1 MHAAAVGSGIGLVLT
16 NSSLELKT
24 MRIRSA
30 DPELVC
36 RDPHLGLRHHWS
48 LEAGSVQRAVELR
61 TFSFVVFPPV
71 RLTKRCPVR
80 SLGCVAPRVAT
91 RCSWLECSFRDCRVQ
106 RVAAAVYRMLPSL
119 PLRLPAAS
127 SLEPHAR
134 SITRILRGQDTSA
147 VSTLSNSMLPEPG
160 LAAASLQ
167 KSAQQRAAWGSTV
180 WR

>member
-71 RLTKRCPVR
+71 TLTKRCPIQGAYD
-80 SLGCVAPRVAT
+80 SKWAPPP
-91 RCSWLECSFRDCRVQ
+91 
-106 RVAAAVYRMLPSL
+106 AAAAADV
-119 PLRLPAAS
+119 PAARTANYKVVCLLCS
-127 SLEPHAR
+127 HPAHYCR
-134 SITRILRGQDTSA
+134 
-147 VSTLSNSMLPEPG
+147 M
-160 LAAASLQ
+160 
-167 KSAQQRAAWGSTV
+167 K
-180 WR
+180 

>member
-36 RDPHLGLRHHWS
+36 KDPHLGLRHHWS

-71 RLTKRCPVR
+71 TLTETVPN
-80 SLGCVAPRVAT
+80 S
-91 RCSWLECSFRDCRVQ
+91 ERD
-106 RVAAAVYRMLPSL
+106 
-119 PLRLPAAS
+119 
-127 SLEPHAR
+127 EF
-134 SITRILRGQDTSA
+134 ILYLSTINTSCK
-147 VSTLSNSMLPEPG
+147 L
-160 LAAASLQ
+160 
-167 KSAQQRAAWGSTV
+167 QQRP
-180 WR
+180 

>member
-71 RLTKRCPVR
+71 TLTKRCPLLDV
-80 SLGCVAPRVAT
+80 L
-91 RCSWLECSFRDCRVQ
+91 
-106 RVAAAVYRMLPSL
+106 
-119 PLRLPAAS
+119 
-127 SLEPHAR
+127 
-134 SITRILRGQDTSA
+134 QDTYESA
-147 VSTLSNSMLPEPG
+147 
-160 LAAASLQ
+160 
-167 KSAQQRAAWGSTV
+167 R
-180 WR
+180 

>member
-36 RDPHLGLRHHWS
+36 KDPHLGLRHHWS

-71 RLTKRCPVR
+71 TLTKRCPE
-80 SLGCVAPRVAT
+80 LAT
-91 RCSWLECSFRDCRVQ
+91 EKL
-106 RVAAAVYRMLPSL
+106 
-119 PLRLPAAS
+119 
-127 SLEPHAR
+127 
-134 SITRILRGQDTSA
+134 
-147 VSTLSNSMLPEPG
+147 
-160 LAAASLQ
+160 
-167 KSAQQRAAWGSTV
+167 
-180 WR
+180 

>member
-36 RDPHLGLRHHWS
+36 KDPHLGLRHHWS

-71 RLTKRCPVR
+71 TLTKRCR
-80 SLGCVAPRVAT
+80 ILGPQKNYLIISYLTPLLELGFPSALFADFFAAVAPRRCHWGVCRT
-91 RCSWLECSFRDCRVQ
+91 RPVKIEFKV
-106 RVAAAVYRMLPSL
+106 
-119 PLRLPAAS
+119 
-127 SLEPHAR
+127 H
-134 SITRILRGQDTSA
+134 
-147 VSTLSNSMLPEPG
+147 
-160 LAAASLQ
+160 
-167 KSAQQRAAWGSTV
+167 
-180 WR
+180 